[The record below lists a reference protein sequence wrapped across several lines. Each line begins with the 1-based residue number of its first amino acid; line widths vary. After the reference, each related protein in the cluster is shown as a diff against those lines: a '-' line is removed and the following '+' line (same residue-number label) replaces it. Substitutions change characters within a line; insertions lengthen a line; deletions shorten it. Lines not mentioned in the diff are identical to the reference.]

1 MNNETLLKNLR
12 NVPDFPV
19 PGIQFKDV
27 STLFKNAKCLK
38 IMVNELYELYKDKGI
53 TKVVGIESRGFVVG
67 AALAVKLGA
76 GFVMCRKPGK
86 LPAETRQESYMK
98 EYGKDTIEIHTD
110 AINEKDVVLL
120 HDDLLATGG
129 SMKAAYNLVKK
140 FNPKNIYINFIIEL
154 TGEGLNG
161 RAVFEKE
168 VEMTTLLK
176 I

>member
-1 MNNETLLKNLR
+1 MSKELLLKNLR

-27 STLFKNAKCLK
+27 STLFKDAECLRV
-38 IMVNELYELYKDKGI
+38 MVDELYELYKDKGI

-67 AALAVKLGA
+67 AALAVRLGA

-110 AINEKDVVLL
+110 AINESDVVLL

-129 SMKAAYNLVKK
+129 SMKAAYNLAKQ
-140 FNPKNIYINFIIEL
+140 FCPRDIYINFIIEL
-154 TGEGLNG
+154 TIEGLNG
-161 RAVFEKE
+161 RAVFDKDVE
-168 VEMTTLLK
+168 VTTLLT

>member
-1 MNNETLLKNLR
+1 MNNETLIKNLR
-12 NVPDFPV
+12 NVPDFPI

-27 STLFKNAKCLK
+27 STLFKNSKCMK
-38 IMVNELYELYKDKGI
+38 IMVNELYDIYKDKGI

-86 LPAETRQESYMK
+86 LPAQTVQESFMK
-98 EYGKDTIEIHTD
+98 EYGKDTIEIHSD
-110 AINEKDVVLL
+110 AINEDDVVLL

-129 SMKAAYNLVKK
+129 SMKAAYNLVQK
-140 FNPKNIYINFIIEL
+140 FSPRKTYINFIIEL

-161 RAVFEKE
+161 RAVFDDG
-168 VEMTTLLK
+168 VEMTALLK
-176 I
+176 L

>member
-1 MNNETLLKNLR
+1 MSKELLLKNLR

-27 STLFKNAKCLK
+27 STLFKDAECLRV
-38 IMVNELYELYKDKGI
+38 MVDELYELYKDKGI

-67 AALAVKLGA
+67 AALAVRLGA

-110 AINEKDVVLL
+110 AINESDVVLL

-129 SMKAAYNLVKK
+129 SMKAAYNLVKQ
-140 FNPKNIYINFIIEL
+140 FCPRYIYVNFIIEL
-154 TGEGLNG
+154 TIEGLNG
-161 RAVFEKE
+161 RAVFDKDVE
-168 VEMTTLLK
+168 VTALLT